1 MNQIKKLT
9 EELTKNYLID
19 KISRSLLEPEFK
31 ENNSIIPKA
40 LKYVV
45 KKYCHHYKT
54 YRYVQI
60 ILVQKSGQDE

>member
-45 KKYCHHYKT
+45 KKYCHNYKT
-54 YRYVQI
+54 CKLR
-60 ILVQKSGQDE
+60 